1 MEIVTTFIICLGCFR
16 SIRASSIG
24 KPVYPITAS
33 LFLDRTEVSEW
44 NNTLDQFQKQDG
56 DTVWLEAP
64 PLVRRSK
71 EDLQKDPVFKWCKEY
86 DKDTAKEVDC
96 FTHAQQELA
105 NQGLNIISFASYQ
118 YEEDF
123 SKVIVK
129 CPKYDKRITTVYTY
143 FRIVLPGK
151 HDSGSCEFN
160 GMDVVVLFTSFSGP
174 DAQEILLESASV
186 RNISVYF
193 GVPRLPRSWE
203 FGNIDKELLPA
214 YFEWVRRVMGDHKS
228 RYSNKTM
235 ELYSLYSVVPS
246 KPIRIP
252 LYKTLKGYYISD
264 DVNMGTV
271 DRYGDML
278 MIYASLV
285 SIAKLEVCK
294 SLKLAIAPSID
305 MTTFDQNR
313 TVKDHVTGF
322 GYLVETYVD
331 VIAVHEGRGYGKAS
345 YYWPTQANQPVK
357 NLDPTLDKILQRI
370 NPSWKENGTFKE
382 WFTGSVYELFQALG
396 NKTAE
401 LKKRH
406 KTLELWLGVEAFD
419 DLNDDPCIPL
429 TSYSKNSVMD
439 NVNKRRLDFALS
451 QGAAKVQKVIA
462 FSWDPDFTCTTKR
475 HNVTLSDGIIQDAKR
490 PVIFECRFH
499 SPQNASVVMIGI
511 NIMGSGFHIDWADK
525 DGQRHQDTAYGCYIE
540 GDYGHYHPLIP
551 SLEYVQACD
560 PWDDSQLSDNGYVK
574 VQALEGYQECIFEYD
589 FSDVLNN

>member
-1 MEIVTTFIICLGCFR
+1 MDIITAFIICLECLFN
-16 SIRASSIG
+16 IRASSIG
-24 KPVYPITAS
+24 QPVYPITAS

-44 NNTLDQFQKQDG
+44 NETLDQFQKQDG

-71 EDLQKDPVFKWCKEY
+71 EDLQNDPVFKWCIEH
-86 DKDTAKEVDC
+86 DKDTAAEVDC
-96 FTHAQQELA
+96 FTHAQQELT
-105 NQGLNIISFASYQ
+105 NHGLNIISFASYQ

-129 CPKYDKRITTVYTY
+129 CPKYDRKITTEYTY

-151 HDSGSCEFN
+151 QDGGSCEFN
-160 GMDVVVLFTSFSGP
+160 GMDIVVLFTSFSGP
-174 DAQEILLESASV
+174 DAHEILLESASV

-203 FGNIDKELLPA
+203 YGNIDKELLPA

-228 RYSNKTM
+228 RYSNKTL
-235 ELYSLYSVVPS
+235 ELYSSYSAVPS

-252 LYKTLKGYYISD
+252 LYRTLKGYYISD
-264 DVNMGTV
+264 DVNLGTV

-285 SIAKLEVCK
+285 SIAKQEVCK

-313 TVKDHVTGF
+313 TVMDHVTGF
-322 GYLVETYVD
+322 GYIVETHLD
-331 VIAVHEGRGYGKAS
+331 VIAVHEGRGYGKAP

-357 NLDPTLDKILQRI
+357 KIDPTLDKILQQI
-370 NPSWKENGTFKE
+370 NPNWKENGTFKE
-382 WFTGSVYELFQALG
+382 WFTGSIYELFQALG
-396 NKTAE
+396 NKTTE
-401 LKKRH
+401 LKKQH
-406 KTLELWLGVEAFD
+406 NTLELWLGLEAFD

-429 TSYSKNSVMD
+429 TSYSKTSVMD
-439 NVNKRRLDFALS
+439 TVNKKRLDFALS

-475 HNVTLSDGIIQDAKR
+475 HNVTLSDSIIQDAKR
-490 PVIFECRFH
+490 PIIFECRFH
-499 SPQNASVVMIGI
+499 SPQNASVVVIGI
-511 NIMGSGFHIDWADK
+511 NIMGSGFQIDWADK
-525 DGQRHQDTAYGCYIE
+525 DGRRHQATAYGCYIE
-540 GDYGHYHPLIP
+540 GDYGHYRPLIP

-560 PWDDSQLSDNGYVK
+560 PWDDTQLSYKGYVK
-574 VQALEGYQECIFEYD
+574 VKALEGYQECIFEYD
-589 FSDVLNN
+589 FSEFLNN